1 MFRPKSVGFLRRN
14 LKNSTILCSLCLKHI
29 YMIFFQE
36 AILIIGITFTL
47 FTWVFECHNQLPLLI
62 KYIYLYKKPANNS
75 FPKKI
80 WWRIEELL
88 LTWKE
93 RKRNKIIYL
102 NWIHNSYLI
111 MEKEISLNEI
121 YTNIAIFSDCL
132 LIMF

>member
-1 MFRPKSVGFLRRN
+1 M
-14 LKNSTILCSLCLKHI
+14 CLKHI

-75 FPKKI
+75 FPKKNDD
-80 WWRIEELL
+80 EELKNCYSPEK
-88 LTWKE
+88 KE
-93 RKRNKIIYL
+93 KEIKIIYL

-121 YTNIAIFSDCL
+121 ITNIAIFSDCL